1 MATNEDSQR
10 VVEPRLSPQLTELKE
25 RLDAGTHHGEP
36 FEVTLTNRELGEAV
50 AWYLRRLPGVPFDNP
65 QVSIEPGAIEARVET
80 QLGKMR
86 LPATARAWVFVQDG
100 RPLVTVERVQL
111 GSAALP
117 DSILFLVED
126 QLNKNL
132 AMREGDLPVIL
143 DEVELEQGRFTVRGK
158 IR

>member
-1 MATNEDSQR
+1 MASNEDSQT

-50 AWYLRRLPGVPFDNP
+50 AWYLQRLPDAPFDNP
-65 QVSIEPGAIEARVET
+65 QVSIDPDAIEARVET
-80 QLGKMR
+80 RLGKKR
-86 LPATARAWVFVQDG
+86 LPVTARTWLFVQEG
-100 RPLVTVERVQL
+100 RPLVTVEGL
-111 GSAALP
+111 EFGSATLP

-132 AMREGDLPVIL
+132 AIREGDLPVIL
-143 DEVELEQGRFTVRGK
+143 DDVELEEGQLTVRGK